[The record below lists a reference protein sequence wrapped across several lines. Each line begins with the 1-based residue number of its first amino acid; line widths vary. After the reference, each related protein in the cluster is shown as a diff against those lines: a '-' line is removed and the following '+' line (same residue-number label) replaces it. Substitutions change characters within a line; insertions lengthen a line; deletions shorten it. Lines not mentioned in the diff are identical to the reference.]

1 MLVALTPPSIEVMR
15 RRWAVI
21 IALVVLLPAL
31 GVGGWFTWRLASMPR
46 GPDRATASDT
56 ELRAFIIRDDFNE
69 LYQWQRRAYL
79 RAYMDRLEDL
89 TLQQLILRAASASG
103 EQEAFIRNVLKVEG
117 RDEILSPFVG
127 VFLDKF
133 YGEPPERRMMYLS
146 LFARL
151 NQGQVLQNPE
161 RFGLPPPDR
170 FQRDMHRFMSQQPVR
185 AQAQMGQFLIELQ
198 ATRRAMGYPDPF

>member
-1 MLVALTPPSIEVMR
+1 MR
-15 RRWAVI
+15 RPWVLI
-21 IALVVLLPAL
+21 LSMLVLLPGL
-31 GVGGWFTWRLASMPR
+31 GFGAWYGWRLASMPR
-46 GPDRATASDT
+46 GPDRATASDVD
-56 ELRAFIIRDDFNE
+56 LRAFIIRDDFNQ
-69 LYQWQRRAYL
+69 LFQWQRRAYL

-103 EQEAFIRNVLKVEG
+103 EQEAFLRNVLKVEG

-127 VFLDKF
+127 VFLNKF
-133 YGEPPERRMMYLS
+133 YNESPERRTMYLA

-151 NQGQVLQNPE
+151 NQGQVMQSPE

-185 AQAQMGQFLIELQ
+185 VQAQMGQFMLDLQ